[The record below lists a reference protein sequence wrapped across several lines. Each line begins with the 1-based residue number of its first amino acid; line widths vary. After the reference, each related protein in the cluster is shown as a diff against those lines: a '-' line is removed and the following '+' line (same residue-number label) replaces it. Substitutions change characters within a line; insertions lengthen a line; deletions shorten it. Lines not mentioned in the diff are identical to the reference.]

1 MQVHS
6 LLLVSYPVV
15 MFEPLFILFA
25 DKCAFPPMHGDR
37 EGRRGIG
44 REGGNGERSTRRI
57 MYKEGG

>member
-44 REGGNGERSTRRI
+44 REGGEMERGVH
-57 MYKEGG
+57 GG